1 MIILIYL
8 MDHILYMI
16 FRIILSIFKKI
27 TWKNIDNPSIRI
39 YANKITNR
47 IIFKIKIGHYIKLLT
62 PETMELLESNENK
75 ITKHKNGENV
85 PHLEIAE
92 VILLNCN
99 IINNDYQ

>member
-1 MIILIYL
+1 M
-8 MDHILYMI
+8 
-16 FRIILSIFKKI
+16 KKSVA
-27 TWKNIDNPSIRI
+27 TWNDNFDLLDGSYSVYDIQKNNPSIRI
-39 YANKITNR
+39 YANKIANR